1 MDTILINV
9 SKLHEELKAA
19 GLPVVSVHSDNKIDY
34 SRLLSTAEKLK
45 AEQLLTAHD
54 PVAVPVVTTDQI
66 ARALWNKVMLNDSKE
81 ADEIQQILE

>member
-9 SKLHEELKAA
+9 GKLHEELKAA
-19 GLPVVSVHSDNKIDY
+19 GLPVVSVHSDNKVDY

-45 AEQLLTAHD
+45 AEQLLAAHD

-66 ARALWNKVMLNDSKE
+66 ARALWNKVMLNDPKD
-81 ADEIQQILE
+81 ADALIDLVK

>member
-19 GLPVVSVHSDNKIDY
+19 GLPVVSVHSDNKVDY

-54 PVAVPVVTTDQI
+54 PVDLPVVTTDQI